1 MLQNTELFFCVYIEG
16 WDEPERCGSSRSRL
30 MAFLGA
36 LPFVWR
42 AIQCLRRYY
51 DTRDVFPHLAN
62 CLKYLIAIG
71 SVVALSEYR
80 INGGEMTLS
89 FFISLSTLST
99 VYSCKSPRC
108 ASRELR

>member
-1 MLQNTELFFCVYIEG
+1 MGL
-16 WDEPERCGSSRSRL
+16 
-30 MAFLGA
+30 LGA

-62 CLKYLIAIG
+62 WLKYMIAVG
-71 SVVALSEYR
+71 ALVALSEYR
-80 INGGEMTLS
+80 IHAGGVALG

-99 VYSCKSPRC
+99 VYSCWSLSIF
-108 ASRELR
+108 ASKPFAD